1 MGLIETTKAIQ
12 SYKNVSSKKL
22 SIMIK
27 KLQMDSNEQQLEEE
41 KHNLNSLILLLDQEK
56 INDFNILD
64 KEKLEEL
71 KKMEVQFSKKI
82 KTLIRKYDP
91 EAKFIT
97 VERFIQG
104 PKQDPLILQKSEA
117 EQLLD
122 NFKIIM
128 DQIKNPKSELNQYY
142 NSNYL
147 NEGEEVKKEVDLIF
161 QKAFQIKN
169 QILNKKLSTL
179 KTFIE
184 DKLQFE
190 TNIDK
195 IKIYDDILE
204 SNHQLKALIEE
215 SKMLHDI
222 DVMDDSQKSS
232 YIRDKQLK

>member
-12 SYKNVSSKKL
+12 RYKNIKKIINNDKEL
-22 SIMIK
+22 

-71 KKMEVQFSKKI
+71 KKMEVEFSKKI